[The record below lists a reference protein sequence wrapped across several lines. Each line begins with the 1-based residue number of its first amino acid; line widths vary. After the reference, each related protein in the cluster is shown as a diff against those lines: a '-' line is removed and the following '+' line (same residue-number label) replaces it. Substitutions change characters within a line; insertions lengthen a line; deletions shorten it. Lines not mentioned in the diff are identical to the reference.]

1 MLRLLSIL
9 AMMLLSSS
17 LMAAEQTRYISDNVY
32 TFLHGGPGTQY
43 RILGSVEAG
52 QPVTYLGEMQNDY
65 AKVVDHKGR
74 EGWVDSKMLESSKSF
89 RVQLPEVQAELD
101 KVKAE
106 LESVTNESDSSA
118 QLIRQLR
125 TQLASAEE
133 ALAKASSERDSAT
146 RELTKLKNDER
157 FELMKQGGMIAGIG
171 VLIGVILVYLPRPRR
186 RQKNR
191 W

>member
-9 AMMLLSSS
+9 AMMLVSST

-32 TFLHGGPGTQY
+32 TFIHGGPGTQY

-74 EGWVDSKMLESSKSF
+74 EGWVDSKMLDSGKSF
-89 RVQLPEVQAELD
+89 RVQLPEVQAELA
-101 KVKAE
+101 KVKAD
-106 LESVTNESDSSA
+106 LESITNESDSSA

-125 TQLASAEE
+125 SQLANAEE
-133 ALAKASSERDSAT
+133 SLAKASSERDSAT
-146 RELTKLKNDER
+146 RELTRLKNDER

>member
-9 AMMLLSSS
+9 AMMLISST

-32 TFLHGGPGTQY
+32 TFIHGGPGTQY

-74 EGWVDSKMLESSKSF
+74 EGWVDSKMLDSGKSF

-101 KVKAE
+101 RVKAE
-106 LESVTNESDSSA
+106 LENITNESDSST
-118 QLIRQLR
+118 QVIRQLR
-125 TQLASAEE
+125 SQLANAEE

>member
-9 AMMLLSSS
+9 AMMLVSST

-32 TFLHGGPGTQY
+32 TFIHGGPGTQY

-74 EGWVDSKMLESSKSF
+74 EGWVDSKMLDSGKSF
-89 RVQLPEVQAELD
+89 RVQLPEVQAELA
-101 KVKAE
+101 KVKAD
-106 LESVTNESDSSA
+106 LESITNESDSSA

-125 TQLASAEE
+125 SQLANAEE

-146 RELTKLKNDER
+146 RELTRLKNDER

>member
-1 MLRLLSIL
+1 
-9 AMMLLSSS
+9 MMLISST

-32 TFLHGGPGTQY
+32 TFIHGGPGTQY

-74 EGWVDSKMLESSKSF
+74 EGWVDSKMLDSGKSF

-101 KVKAE
+101 RVKAE
-106 LESVTNESDSSA
+106 LENITNESDSST
-118 QLIRQLR
+118 QVIRQLR
-125 TQLASAEE
+125 SQLANAEE
-133 ALAKASSERDSAT
+133 ALAKASSELDSAT